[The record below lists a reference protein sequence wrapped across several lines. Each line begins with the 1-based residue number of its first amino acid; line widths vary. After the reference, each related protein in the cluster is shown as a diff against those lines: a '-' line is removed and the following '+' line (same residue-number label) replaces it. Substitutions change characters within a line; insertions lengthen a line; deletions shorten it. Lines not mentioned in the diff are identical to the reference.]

1 MKANR
6 IHQFGPPDVIVFEDV
21 DRPVAGEG
29 EVLVRVKASGVG
41 PWDGWIR
48 EGKSVL
54 PQPLPLT
61 LGSDLSGV
69 IEEVG
74 IGVDDFKVGDEVFGV
89 ANPRFTNAN
98 AEYAVVSAR
107 MIARKPKGI
116 TDVEAASLPVVA
128 VTAWQMLFDHGGI
141 QSGQT
146 VLILGAAGSVG
157 SYAVQLARSAGA
169 RVVATASS
177 KDADY
182 VRSLGAE
189 RVIDYRAEFP
199 TRDDVGPVD
208 LVLDGVGGEA
218 QGRALAVVRPGG
230 RLVSIVSQPDQS
242 EAERLGVKATFMLV
256 DVTSTALRSISELI
270 EAEKLKTEVG
280 TVLPLSE
287 LRQAH
292 EMLEGARP
300 KARGKIVLTGS

>member
-21 DRPVAGEG
+21 DRPVPGEG
-29 EVLVRVKASGVG
+29 EVLVRVKASGAG

-169 RVVATASS
+169 RIVATASS

-189 RVIDYRAEFP
+189 RVIDYRMEFP
-199 TRDDVGPVD
+199 SRDVGPID

-218 QGRALAVVRPGG
+218 QTKALALLRRGG
-230 RLVSIVSQPDQS
+230 RLVSIVSEPDQS
-242 EAERLGVKATFMLV
+242 EAQRSGVKATFMLV

-270 EAEKLKTEVG
+270 EVGKLKTEVG

-292 EMLEGARP
+292 EMLEGTRP
-300 KARGKIVLTGS
+300 KVRGKIVLTGS

>member
-6 IHQFGPPDVIVFEDV
+6 IHQFGPPDIITFDDV
-21 DRPVAGEG
+21 DRPVPGEG
-29 EVLVRVKASGVG
+29 EVLVCVKASGVG

-74 IGVDDFKVGDEVFGV
+74 TSVDGFKVGDEVFGA

-98 AEYAVVSAR
+98 AEYAVALAR
-107 MIARKPKGI
+107 MIAPKPKGI

-182 VRSLGAE
+182 VQSLGAE
-189 RVIDYRAEFP
+189 RVIDYRTEFP
-199 TRDDVGPVD
+199 TRDLGPVD

-218 QGRALAVVRPGG
+218 QGRALSVTRPGG

-242 EAERLGVKATFMLV
+242 EAERFGVKATFMLV
-256 DVTSTALRSISELI
+256 DVTRAALTSIAEFI
-270 EAEKLKTEVG
+270 EAGKLKTEVG

-300 KARGKIVLTGS
+300 KARGKIVLTCS

>member
-21 DRPVAGEG
+21 DRPVPGEG

-169 RVVATASS
+169 RIVATASS

-189 RVIDYRAEFP
+189 RVIDYRMEFP
-199 TRDDVGPVD
+199 SRDVGPID

-218 QGRALAVVRPGG
+218 QTKALAVLRRGG
-230 RLVSIVSQPDQS
+230 RLVSIVSEPDQS
-242 EAERLGVKATFMLV
+242 EARRSGVKATFMLV

-270 EAEKLKTEVG
+270 EVGKLKTEVG

-292 EMLEGARP
+292 EMLEGTRP
-300 KARGKIVLTGS
+300 KVRGKIVLTGS

>member
-21 DRPVAGEG
+21 DRPVPGEG
-29 EVLVRVKASGVG
+29 EVLVRVKASGAG

-169 RVVATASS
+169 RIVATASS

-189 RVIDYRAEFP
+189 RVIDYRMEFP
-199 TRDDVGPVD
+199 SRDVGPID

-218 QGRALAVVRPGG
+218 QTKALAVLRRGG
-230 RLVSIVSQPDQS
+230 RLVSIVSEPDQS
-242 EAERLGVKATFMLV
+242 EAQRSGVKATFMLV

-270 EAEKLKTEVG
+270 EAGKLKTEVG

-292 EMLEGARP
+292 EMLEGTRP
-300 KARGKIVLTGS
+300 KVRGKIVLTGS

>member
-21 DRPVAGEG
+21 DRPVPGEG

-169 RVVATASS
+169 RIVATASS

-189 RVIDYRAEFP
+189 RVIDYRMEFP
-199 TRDDVGPVD
+199 SRDVGPID

-218 QGRALAVVRPGG
+218 QTKALALLRRGG
-230 RLVSIVSQPDQS
+230 RLVSIVSEPDQS
-242 EAERLGVKATFMLV
+242 EAQRSGVKATFMLV

-270 EAEKLKTEVG
+270 EVGKLKTEVG

-292 EMLEGARP
+292 EMLEGTRP
-300 KARGKIVLTGS
+300 KVRGKIVLTGS

>member
-21 DRPVAGEG
+21 DRPVPGEG

-169 RVVATASS
+169 RIVATASS

-189 RVIDYRAEFP
+189 RVIDYRMEFP
-199 TRDDVGPVD
+199 SRDVGPID

-218 QGRALAVVRPGG
+218 QTKALALLRRGG
-230 RLVSIVSQPDQS
+230 RLVSIVSEPDQS
-242 EAERLGVKATFMLV
+242 EAQRSGVKATFMLV

-287 LRQAH
+287 LRQVH
-292 EMLEGARP
+292 EMLEGTRP
-300 KARGKIVLTGS
+300 KVRGKIVLTGS

>member
-21 DRPVAGEG
+21 DRPVPGEG

-169 RVVATASS
+169 RIVATASS

-189 RVIDYRAEFP
+189 RVIDYRMEFP
-199 TRDDVGPVD
+199 SRDVGPID

-218 QGRALAVVRPGG
+218 QTKALAVLRRGG
-230 RLVSIVSQPDQS
+230 RLVSIVSEPDQS
-242 EAERLGVKATFMLV
+242 EAQRSGVKATFMLV

-270 EAEKLKTEVG
+270 EVGKLKTEVG

-292 EMLEGARP
+292 EMLEGTRP
-300 KARGKIVLTGS
+300 KVRGKIVLTGS

>member
-21 DRPVAGEG
+21 DRPVPGEG

-169 RVVATASS
+169 RIVATASS

-189 RVIDYRAEFP
+189 RVIDYRMEFP
-199 TRDDVGPVD
+199 SRDVGPID

-218 QGRALAVVRPGG
+218 QTKALAVLRPCG
-230 RLVSIVSQPDQS
+230 RLVSIVSEPDQS
-242 EAERLGVKATFMLV
+242 EAQRSGVKATFMLV

-270 EAEKLKTEVG
+270 EAGKLKTEVG

-292 EMLEGARP
+292 EMLEGTRP

>member
-21 DRPVAGEG
+21 DRPVPGEG

-169 RVVATASS
+169 RIVATASS

-189 RVIDYRAEFP
+189 RVIDYRMEFP
-199 TRDDVGPVD
+199 SRDVGPID

-218 QGRALAVVRPGG
+218 QTKALALLRRGG
-230 RLVSIVSQPDQS
+230 RLVSIVSEPDQS
-242 EAERLGVKATFMLV
+242 EARRSGVKATFMLV

-270 EAEKLKTEVG
+270 EVGKLKTEVG

-292 EMLEGARP
+292 EMLEGTRP
-300 KARGKIVLTGS
+300 KVRGKIVLTGS

>member
-21 DRPVAGEG
+21 DRPVPGEG

-169 RVVATASS
+169 RIVATASS

-189 RVIDYRAEFP
+189 RVIDYRMEFP
-199 TRDDVGPVD
+199 SRDVGPID

-218 QGRALAVVRPGG
+218 QTKALALLRRGG
-230 RLVSIVSQPDQS
+230 RLVSIVSEPDQS
-242 EAERLGVKATFMLV
+242 EARRSGVKATFMLV

-270 EAEKLKTEVG
+270 EAGKLKTEVG

-292 EMLEGARP
+292 EMLEGTRP
-300 KARGKIVLTGS
+300 KVRGKIVLTGS

>member
-21 DRPVAGEG
+21 DRPVPGEG
-29 EVLVRVKASGVG
+29 EVLVRVKASGAG

-169 RVVATASS
+169 RIVATASS

-189 RVIDYRAEFP
+189 RVIDYRMEFP
-199 TRDDVGPVD
+199 SRDVGPID

-218 QGRALAVVRPGG
+218 QTKALAVLRRGG
-230 RLVSIVSQPDQS
+230 RLVSIVSEPDQS
-242 EAERLGVKATFMLV
+242 EAPRSGVKATFMLV
-256 DVTSTALRSISELI
+256 DVTSTVLRSISELI

-292 EMLEGARP
+292 EMLEGTRP
-300 KARGKIVLTGS
+300 KVRGKIVLTGS

>member
-21 DRPVAGEG
+21 DRPVPGEG

-169 RVVATASS
+169 RIVATASS
-177 KDADY
+177 KNADY

-189 RVIDYRAEFP
+189 RVIDYRMEFP
-199 TRDDVGPVD
+199 SRDVGPID

-218 QGRALAVVRPGG
+218 QTKALAVLRRGG
-230 RLVSIVSQPDQS
+230 RLVSIVSEPDQS
-242 EAERLGVKATFMLV
+242 EARRSGVKATFMLV

-270 EAEKLKTEVG
+270 EAGKLKTEVG

-292 EMLEGARP
+292 EMLEGTRP
-300 KARGKIVLTGS
+300 KVRGKIVLTGS

>member
-1 MKANR
+1 
-6 IHQFGPPDVIVFEDV
+6 
-21 DRPVAGEG
+21 
-29 EVLVRVKASGVG
+29 
-41 PWDGWIR
+41 
-48 EGKSVL
+48 
-54 PQPLPLT
+54 
-61 LGSDLSGV
+61 
-69 IEEVG
+69 
-74 IGVDDFKVGDEVFGV
+74 
-89 ANPRFTNAN
+89 
-98 AEYAVVSAR
+98 
-107 MIARKPKGI
+107 
-116 TDVEAASLPVVA
+116 
-128 VTAWQMLFDHGGI
+128 MLFDHGGI

-256 DVTSTALRSISELI
+256 DVTRAALTSIGEFI
-270 EAEKLKTEVG
+270 EAGKLKTEVG